1 MVANLASIFGLIFL
15 FIYQANALVTGEKIK
30 VMASHV
36 GPVNNPSEVSFLYY
50 NPYSLTIMIYMS
62 NMEGTRIRNHSFFS
76 FLF

>member
-36 GPVNNPSEVSFLYY
+36 GPVNNPSEVSFLCY

-62 NMEGTRIRNHSFFS
+62 NMEGTRIRNHSF
-76 FLF
+76 LF

>member
-1 MVANLASIFGLIFL
+1 MVANLGLIFL

-62 NMEGTRIRNHSFFS
+62 NMEEGARIFIRNHSF
-76 FLF
+76 LF